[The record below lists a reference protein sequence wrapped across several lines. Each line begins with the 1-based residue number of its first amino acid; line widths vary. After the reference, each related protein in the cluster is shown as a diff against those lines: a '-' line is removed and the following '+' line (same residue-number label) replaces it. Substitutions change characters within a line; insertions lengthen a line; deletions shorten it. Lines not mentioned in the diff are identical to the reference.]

1 MFFLCTI
8 LSSFFAMRSTSWSF
22 TMFAGLGLFNGARW
36 PCLHL
41 CGEMSPSL
49 CVAFSGSMR
58 VTLICCL
65 SLRSR
70 MLYSDVR
77 IASESFF
84 SVESFH
90 WIEWTCSGMNDLLT
104 NQTEQFS
111 SQLTDSR
118 RIASFSDMFKGLN
131 RIERE
136 TWVGVTMGER

>member
-58 VTLICCL
+58 GICCL

-70 MLYSDVR
+70 MLYRDVR

-131 RIERE
+131 RARNVSWSDY
-136 TWVGVTMGER
+136 THMGER